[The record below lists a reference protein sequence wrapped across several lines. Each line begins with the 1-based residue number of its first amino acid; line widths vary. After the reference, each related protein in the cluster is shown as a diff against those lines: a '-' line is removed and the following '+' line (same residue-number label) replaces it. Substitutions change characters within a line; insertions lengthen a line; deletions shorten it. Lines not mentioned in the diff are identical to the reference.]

1 MRTVKGFTLLE
12 FLITLLI
19 VSFALLGIA
28 ALIGSSL
35 KYNQSAGYRS
45 EAVILAGDII
55 DRMRANR
62 AAAEGANPSPYT
74 LGIATTTPVC
84 TAASTVATCDLN
96 AWRSELATSFPSG
109 TGSVALD
116 AATNKVTVVVR
127 WNDSRVERTINPQA
141 VNVEKT
147 VTIETRL

>member
-1 MRTVKGFTLLE
+1 MRALKGFTLLE
-12 FLITLLI
+12 FLVTLLI

-28 ALIGSSL
+28 ALIGNSL

-62 AAAEGANPSPYT
+62 TAAEGTNPSPYT
-74 LGIATTTPVC
+74 LGIAAATPTCGV
-84 TAASTVATCDLN
+84 ASTIAACDLQI
-96 AWRSELATSFPSG
+96 WRSELATSFPSG

-127 WNDSRVERTINPQA
+127 WNDARVERGSSTQ
-141 VNVEKT
+141 T